1 MGVTG
6 VKTFNKIVS
15 SLLIF
20 SVIVMITGYL
30 QLNNSVLWGTEKINN
45 YVRERMGGSI
55 GNDQYNILLQNF
67 IEQLKWKGSILLSLS
82 GILFIIC
89 TFTLLFKNSSRL
101 N

>member
-1 MGVTG
+1 